1 MKIDLTKTHDVIG
14 AYRSIDWSHI
24 RSKYRDAGTKYA
36 FDVMDNK
43 IVAGYHIE
51 LACFRHLRDLQRQ
64 DTEGFP

>member
-1 MKIDLTKTHDVIG
+1 MKIDLTKTHDVNG

-43 IVAGYHIE
+43 IVAGYHI
-51 LACFRHLRDLQRQ
+51 
-64 DTEGFP
+64 